1 MSLGSGLAVRA
12 QAGSK
17 RDISMYD
24 MIIRAGRLGNGQ
36 LVDVAIKHG
45 KIAALGSLPES
56 TEAKQTLTLGGQVH
70 VSAGWIDGHTH
81 CYPASPLYHD
91 EPDKVGVESGV
102 TTVIDAGS
110 TGADDVDDFQRL
122 AATCKTRV
130 HALLNISRIG
140 LLRQNELADPA
151 DIDPVLAQAAIRR
164 HPGFIVGI
172 KARMSGSVV
181 GESGLQPLRMAK
193 QIQQANGNLPLM
205 VHVGNTPPD
214 LDEIVALLGEG
225 DLLTHCFNGKPNRI
239 LTPAGE
245 LRQAVREAM
254 RRGLLL
260 DIGHGGASFSFEV
273 AELAI
278 AQGILPH
285 TISSDIYCKN
295 RIKGPVYS
303 LAHVMSK
310 FFAIGMTLEQV
321 LACVT
326 HQAADALRLP
336 GKGRLEV
343 GADADITL
351 FEVSCGPT
359 LFTDTEAGTRNG
371 DRQLLPLAALV
382 GGALVLTHYGKS
394 HHAFCV

>member
-1 MSLGSGLAVRA
+1 
-12 QAGSK
+12 
-17 RDISMYD
+17 MYD

-45 KIAALGSLPES
+45 KIAALGALPES

-110 TGADDVDDFQRL
+110 TGADDVDDFQRI

-310 FFAIGMTLEQV
+310 FFAIGMTLEQL

-382 GGALVLTHYGKS
+382 GGELVLTHYGKS
-394 HHAFCV
+394 HHAFCI

>member
-1 MSLGSGLAVRA
+1 
-12 QAGSK
+12 
-17 RDISMYD
+17 MYD

-81 CYPASPLYHD
+81 CYPASPIYHD

-151 DIDPVLAQAAIRR
+151 DIDPALAQAAIRR

>member
-1 MSLGSGLAVRA
+1 
-12 QAGSK
+12 
-17 RDISMYD
+17 MYD

-81 CYPASPLYHD
+81 CYPASPIYHD

-110 TGADDVDDFQRL
+110 TGADDVDDFQRI

-359 LFTDTEAGTRNG
+359 LFTDTEAGARSG

-382 GGALVLTHYGKS
+382 GGELVLTHYGKS

>member
-1 MSLGSGLAVRA
+1 
-12 QAGSK
+12 
-17 RDISMYD
+17 MYD

-56 TEAKQTLTLGGQVH
+56 SEAKQTLTLGGQVH

-81 CYPASPLYHD
+81 CYPASPIYHD
-91 EPDKVGVESGV
+91 EPDKVGVASGV

-110 TGADDVDDFQRL
+110 TGADDVDDFQRI

-151 DIDPVLAQAAIRR
+151 DIDPALAQAAIRR

-382 GGALVLTHYGKS
+382 GGELVLTHYGKS

>member
-1 MSLGSGLAVRA
+1 
-12 QAGSK
+12 
-17 RDISMYD
+17 MYD
-24 MIIRAGRLGNGQ
+24 TIIRAGRLGNGQ
-36 LVDVAIKHG
+36 LVDIAIKHG
-45 KIAALGSLPES
+45 KIAVLGSLPES
-56 TEAKQTLTLGGQVH
+56 TEAKQTLTLAGQVH

-91 EPDKVGVESGV
+91 EPDKVGVASGV

-110 TGADDVDDFQRL
+110 TGADDVDDFQQI
-122 AATCKTRV
+122 AAGCKTRV

-140 LLRQNELADPA
+140 LLRQNELANPA
-151 DIDPVLAQAAIRR
+151 DIDPALAQAAIRR
-164 HPGFIVGI
+164 HPSFIVGI

-181 GESGLQPLRMAK
+181 GESGLQPLRVAK
-193 QIQQANGNLPLM
+193 QIQRDNGNLPLM

-214 LDEIVALLGEG
+214 LGEIVALLGDG

-254 RRGLLL
+254 QRGLLL

-278 AQGILPH
+278 RQGILPH

-310 FFAIGMTLEQV
+310 FLAIGMTLEQV

-343 GADADITL
+343 GADADLTL
-351 FEVSCGPT
+351 FQVASDPI
-359 LFTDTEAGTRNG
+359 LFADTEAATRHG

-382 GGALVLTHYGKS
+382 GGELVLTHNGKS

>member
-1 MSLGSGLAVRA
+1 
-12 QAGSK
+12 
-17 RDISMYD
+17 MYD

-45 KIAALGSLPES
+45 KIAALGSLPGS

-81 CYPASPLYHD
+81 CYPASPIYHD

-326 HQAADALRLP
+326 HQAADALRLL
-336 GKGRLEV
+336 GLSL
-343 GADADITL
+343 I
-351 FEVSCGPT
+351 
-359 LFTDTEAGTRNG
+359 
-371 DRQLLPLAALV
+371 
-382 GGALVLTHYGKS
+382 HI
-394 HHAFCV
+394 

>member
-1 MSLGSGLAVRA
+1 
-12 QAGSK
+12 
-17 RDISMYD
+17 MYD

-81 CYPASPLYHD
+81 CYPASPIYHD

-110 TGADDVDDFQRL
+110 TGADDVDDFQRI

-336 GKGRLEV
+336 GKGRLEM

-359 LFTDTEAGTRNG
+359 LFTDTEAGARSG

-382 GGALVLTHYGKS
+382 GGELVLTHYGKS
-394 HHAFCV
+394 HHVFCV

>member
-1 MSLGSGLAVRA
+1 
-12 QAGSK
+12 
-17 RDISMYD
+17 MYD
-24 MIIRAGRLGNGQ
+24 TIIRAGRLGNGQ

-70 VSAGWIDGHTH
+70 MSAGWIDGHTH

-91 EPDKVGVESGV
+91 EPDKVGVASGV

-110 TGADDVDDFQRL
+110 TGADDVDDFQRI

-151 DIDPVLAQAAIRR
+151 DIDPALAQAAIRR

-260 DIGHGGASFSFEV
+260 DISHGGASFSFEV

-382 GGALVLTHYGKS
+382 GGELVLTHYGKS

>member
-1 MSLGSGLAVRA
+1 
-12 QAGSK
+12 
-17 RDISMYD
+17 MYN
-24 MIIRAGRLGNGQ
+24 MIIRAGRLGSGQ

-56 TEAKQTLTLGGQVH
+56 TEAKQTLILGGQVH

-91 EPDKVGVESGV
+91 EPDKVGVASGV

-110 TGADDVDDFQRL
+110 TGADDVDDFQRI

-151 DIDPVLAQAAIRR
+151 DIDPALAQAAIRR

-382 GGALVLTHYGKS
+382 GGELVLTHYGKS

>member
-1 MSLGSGLAVRA
+1 
-12 QAGSK
+12 
-17 RDISMYD
+17 MYN

-81 CYPASPLYHD
+81 CYPATPIYHD

-151 DIDPVLAQAAIRR
+151 DIDPALAQAAIRR

-254 RRGLLL
+254 WRGLLL

-382 GGALVLTHYGKS
+382 GGELVLTHYGKS

>member
-1 MSLGSGLAVRA
+1 
-12 QAGSK
+12 
-17 RDISMYD
+17 MYD

-45 KIAALGSLPES
+45 KIAALGALPES

-91 EPDKVGVESGV
+91 EPDKVGVASGV

-110 TGADDVDDFQRL
+110 SGADDVDDFQRL

-151 DIDPVLAQAAIRR
+151 DIDPALAQAAIRR

-351 FEVSCGPT
+351 FQVSCGPT

-382 GGALVLTHYGKS
+382 GGELVLTHYGKS

>member
-1 MSLGSGLAVRA
+1 
-12 QAGSK
+12 
-17 RDISMYD
+17 MYD

-81 CYPASPLYHD
+81 CYPASPIYHD

-110 TGADDVDDFQRL
+110 TGADDVDDFQRI

-151 DIDPVLAQAAIRR
+151 DIDPALAQAAIRR

-214 LDEIVALLGEG
+214 LDEIVALLGDG

-260 DIGHGGASFSFEV
+260 DIGHGGASFSFKV

-382 GGALVLTHYGKS
+382 GGELVLTHYGKS

>member
-1 MSLGSGLAVRA
+1 
-12 QAGSK
+12 
-17 RDISMYD
+17 MYD

-45 KIAALGSLPES
+45 KIAALGALPES

-91 EPDKVGVESGV
+91 EPDKVGVASGV

-110 TGADDVDDFQRL
+110 TGADDVDDFQRI

-140 LLRQNELADPA
+140 LLHQNELADPA
-151 DIDPVLAQAAIRR
+151 DIDPALAQAAIRR

-382 GGALVLTHYGKS
+382 GGELVLTHYGKS

>member
-1 MSLGSGLAVRA
+1 M
-12 QAGSK
+12 
-17 RDISMYD
+17 
-24 MIIRAGRLGNGQ
+24 
-36 LVDVAIKHG
+36 
-45 KIAALGSLPES
+45 
-56 TEAKQTLTLGGQVH
+56 
-70 VSAGWIDGHTH
+70 
-81 CYPASPLYHD
+81 
-91 EPDKVGVESGV
+91 
-102 TTVIDAGS
+102 
-110 TGADDVDDFQRL
+110 DDFQRI
-122 AATCKTRV
+122 AAGCKTRV

-140 LLRQNELADPA
+140 LLRQNELANPA
-151 DIDPVLAQAAIRR
+151 DIDPALAQAAIRR
-164 HPGFIVGI
+164 HPSFIVGI

-181 GESGLQPLRMAK
+181 GESGLQPLRVAK
-193 QIQQANGNLPLM
+193 QIQRDNGNLPLM

-214 LDEIVALLGEG
+214 LDEIVALLGDG

-254 RRGLLL
+254 QRGLLL

-278 AQGILPH
+278 RQGILPH

-310 FFAIGMTLEQV
+310 FLAIGMTLEQV

-343 GADADITL
+343 GADADLTL
-351 FEVSCGPT
+351 FQVASDPI
-359 LFTDTEAGTRNG
+359 LFADTEAATRHG

-382 GGALVLTHYGKS
+382 GGELVLTHNGKS

>member
-1 MSLGSGLAVRA
+1 
-12 QAGSK
+12 
-17 RDISMYD
+17 MYD

-36 LVDVAIKHG
+36 LVDVAIEHG

-56 TEAKQTLTLGGQVH
+56 SEAKQTLTLGGQVH

-91 EPDKVGVESGV
+91 EPDKVGVASGV

-110 TGADDVDDFQRL
+110 TGADDVDDFQRI

-151 DIDPVLAQAAIRR
+151 DIDPALAQAAIRR

-351 FEVSCGPT
+351 FEVSCGPA
-359 LFTDTEAGTRNG
+359 LFTDTEAGARNG

-382 GGALVLTHYGKS
+382 GGELVLTHYGKS

>member
-1 MSLGSGLAVRA
+1 
-12 QAGSK
+12 
-17 RDISMYD
+17 MYD

-56 TEAKQTLTLGGQVH
+56 TEAKHTLTLGGQVH

-81 CYPASPLYHD
+81 CYPASPIYHD

-151 DIDPVLAQAAIRR
+151 DIDPALAQAAIRR

-214 LDEIVALLGEG
+214 LDEIVALLGDG

-285 TISSDIYCKN
+285 TISSDIYCKY

-351 FEVSCGPT
+351 FQVSCGPI

-382 GGALVLTHYGKS
+382 GGELVLTHYGKS

>member
-1 MSLGSGLAVRA
+1 
-12 QAGSK
+12 
-17 RDISMYD
+17 MYD

-56 TEAKQTLTLGGQVH
+56 SEAKQTLTLGGQVH

-81 CYPASPLYHD
+81 CYPASPIYHD
-91 EPDKVGVESGV
+91 EPDKVGVASGV

-110 TGADDVDDFQRL
+110 TGADDVDDFQRI

-151 DIDPVLAQAAIRR
+151 DIDPALAQAAIRR

-336 GKGRLEV
+336 CKGRLEV

-351 FEVSCGPT
+351 FQVSCGPT

-382 GGALVLTHYGKS
+382 GGELVLTHYGKS

>member
-1 MSLGSGLAVRA
+1 
-12 QAGSK
+12 
-17 RDISMYD
+17 MYD

-260 DIGHGGASFSFEV
+260 DIGHGSASFSFEV

-285 TISSDIYCKN
+285 YINQINKQST
-295 RIKGPVYS
+295 
-303 LAHVMSK
+303 
-310 FFAIGMTLEQV
+310 F
-321 LACVT
+321 
-326 HQAADALRLP
+326 
-336 GKGRLEV
+336 
-343 GADADITL
+343 
-351 FEVSCGPT
+351 
-359 LFTDTEAGTRNG
+359 
-371 DRQLLPLAALV
+371 
-382 GGALVLTHYGKS
+382 
-394 HHAFCV
+394 

>member
-1 MSLGSGLAVRA
+1 
-12 QAGSK
+12 
-17 RDISMYD
+17 MYD
-24 MIIRAGRLGNGQ
+24 TIIRAGRLGNGQ

-91 EPDKVGVESGV
+91 EPDKVGVASGV

-122 AATCKTRV
+122 AADCKTRV

-151 DIDPVLAQAAIRR
+151 DIDPALAQAAIRR

-239 LTPAGE
+239 LTPTGE

-359 LFTDTEAGTRNG
+359 LFTDTEAGARNG

-382 GGALVLTHYGKS
+382 GGELVLTHYGKS

>member
-1 MSLGSGLAVRA
+1 
-12 QAGSK
+12 
-17 RDISMYD
+17 MYD

-81 CYPASPLYHD
+81 CYPASPIYHD

-110 TGADDVDDFQRL
+110 TGADDVDDFQRI

-151 DIDPVLAQAAIRR
+151 DIDPALAQAAIRR

-181 GESGLQPLRMAK
+181 GENGLQPLRMAK

-382 GGALVLTHYGKS
+382 GGELVLTHYGKS
-394 HHAFCV
+394 HHAFYV

>member
-1 MSLGSGLAVRA
+1 
-12 QAGSK
+12 
-17 RDISMYD
+17 MYD
-24 MIIRAGRLGNGQ
+24 TIIRAGRLGNGQ
-36 LVDVAIKHG
+36 LVDIAIMHG
-45 KIAALGSLPES
+45 KIAVLGSLPES
-56 TEAKQTLTLGGQVH
+56 TETKQTLTLAGQVH

-91 EPDKVGVESGV
+91 EPDKVGVASGV

-110 TGADDVDDFQRL
+110 TGADDVDDFQQI
-122 AATCKTRV
+122 AAGCKTRV

-140 LLRQNELADPA
+140 LLRQNELANPA
-151 DIDPVLAQAAIRR
+151 DIDPALAQAAIRR
-164 HPGFIVGI
+164 HPSFIVGI

-181 GESGLQPLRMAK
+181 GESGLQPLRVAK
-193 QIQQANGNLPLM
+193 QIQRDNGNLPLM

-214 LDEIVALLGEG
+214 LDEIVALLGDG

-254 RRGLLL
+254 QRGLLL

-278 AQGILPH
+278 RQGILPH

-310 FFAIGMTLEQV
+310 FLAIGMTLEQV

-343 GADADITL
+343 GADADLTL
-351 FEVSCGPT
+351 FQVASDPI
-359 LFTDTEAGTRNG
+359 LFADTEAATRHG

-382 GGALVLTHYGKS
+382 GGELVLTHNGKS

>member
-1 MSLGSGLAVRA
+1 
-12 QAGSK
+12 
-17 RDISMYD
+17 MYD

-56 TEAKQTLTLGGQVH
+56 TEAKHTLTLGGQVH

-81 CYPASPLYHD
+81 CYPASPIYHD

-336 GKGRLEV
+336 GKGRLEM

-359 LFTDTEAGTRNG
+359 LFTDTEAGARSG

-382 GGALVLTHYGKS
+382 GGELVLTHYGKS

>member
-1 MSLGSGLAVRA
+1 
-12 QAGSK
+12 
-17 RDISMYD
+17 MYD
-24 MIIRAGRLGNGQ
+24 TIIRAGRLGNGQ

-91 EPDKVGVESGV
+91 EPDKVGVASGV

-110 TGADDVDDFQRL
+110 TGADDVDDFQRI

-151 DIDPVLAQAAIRR
+151 DIDPALAQAAIRR

-214 LDEIVALLGEG
+214 LDEIVALLGDG

-343 GADADITL
+343 GANADITL

-382 GGALVLTHYGKS
+382 GGELVLTHYGKS

>member
-1 MSLGSGLAVRA
+1 
-12 QAGSK
+12 
-17 RDISMYD
+17 MYD
-24 MIIRAGRLGNGQ
+24 TIIRAGRLGNGQ

-91 EPDKVGVESGV
+91 EPDKVGVASGV

-110 TGADDVDDFQRL
+110 TGADDVDDFQRI

-151 DIDPVLAQAAIRR
+151 DIDPALAQAAIRR

-359 LFTDTEAGTRNG
+359 LFTDTEAGARSG

-382 GGALVLTHYGKS
+382 GGELVLTHYGKS

>member
-1 MSLGSGLAVRA
+1 
-12 QAGSK
+12 
-17 RDISMYD
+17 MYD
-24 MIIRAGRLGNGQ
+24 MIIRAGRQGNGQ
-36 LVDVAIKHG
+36 LVDIAIQNG
-45 KIAALGSLPES
+45 RIAALGTLPE
-56 TEAKQTLTLGGQVH
+56 TAEAKQTLTLAGQVH
-70 VSAGWIDGHTH
+70 VSAGWIDSHTH
-81 CYPASPLYHD
+81 CYPASPIYCD
-91 EPDKVGVESGV
+91 APDKVGVASGV

-110 TGADDVDDFQRL
+110 TGADDVDDFQRI
-122 AATCKTRV
+122 AASCKTRV

-140 LLRQNELADPA
+140 LLRQNELANPA

-164 HPGFIVGI
+164 HPSFIVGI

-181 GESGLQPLRMAK
+181 GESGLQPLRVAK

-214 LDEIVALLGEG
+214 LDEIVTLLGDG

-245 LRQAVREAM
+245 LRQAVRDAM
-254 RRGLLL
+254 GRGLRL

-273 AELAI
+273 AEAAI
-278 AQGILPH
+278 RQGILPH

-310 FFAIGMTLEQV
+310 FLAIGMTLEQV

-326 HQAADALRLP
+326 HQAADALRLL

-343 GADADITL
+343 GADADLTL
-351 FEVSCGPT
+351 FEVSSGPT
-359 LFTDTEAGTRNG
+359 LFTDTDAGARSG

-382 GGALVLTHYGKS
+382 GGELVLTHYGTS

>member
-1 MSLGSGLAVRA
+1 
-12 QAGSK
+12 
-17 RDISMYD
+17 MYD

-81 CYPASPLYHD
+81 CYPASPIYHD

-151 DIDPVLAQAAIRR
+151 DIDPALAQAAIRR

-303 LAHVMSK
+303 LAHVMPK

>member
-1 MSLGSGLAVRA
+1 
-12 QAGSK
+12 
-17 RDISMYD
+17 MYD

-56 TEAKQTLTLGGQVH
+56 SEAKQTLTLGGQVH

-81 CYPASPLYHD
+81 CYPASPIYHD
-91 EPDKVGVESGV
+91 EPDKVGVASGV

-110 TGADDVDDFQRL
+110 TGADDVDDFQRI

-151 DIDPVLAQAAIRR
+151 DIDPALAQAAIRR

-351 FEVSCGPT
+351 FEVSCGPA
-359 LFTDTEAGTRNG
+359 LFTDTEAGARNG

-382 GGALVLTHYGKS
+382 GGELVLTHYGKS

>member
-1 MSLGSGLAVRA
+1 
-12 QAGSK
+12 
-17 RDISMYD
+17 MYD
-24 MIIRAGRLGNGQ
+24 TIIRAGRLGNGQ

-91 EPDKVGVESGV
+91 EPDKMGVASGV

-110 TGADDVDDFQRL
+110 TGADDVDDFQRI

-151 DIDPVLAQAAIRR
+151 DIDPALAQAAIRR

-181 GESGLQPLRMAK
+181 GEIGLQPLRMAK

-214 LDEIVALLGEG
+214 LDEIVALLGDG

-382 GGALVLTHYGKS
+382 GGELVLTHYGKS

>member
-1 MSLGSGLAVRA
+1 
-12 QAGSK
+12 
-17 RDISMYD
+17 MYD

-45 KIAALGSLPES
+45 KIAALGALPES

-91 EPDKVGVESGV
+91 EPDKVGVASGV

-151 DIDPVLAQAAIRR
+151 DIDPALAQAAIRR

-351 FEVSCGPT
+351 FQVSCGPT

-382 GGALVLTHYGKS
+382 GGELVLTHYGKS

>member
-1 MSLGSGLAVRA
+1 
-12 QAGSK
+12 
-17 RDISMYD
+17 MYD

-45 KIAALGSLPES
+45 KIAALGSLPGS

-81 CYPASPLYHD
+81 CYPASPIYHD

>member
-1 MSLGSGLAVRA
+1 
-12 QAGSK
+12 
-17 RDISMYD
+17 MYD

-36 LVDVAIKHG
+36 LVDIAIKHG

-56 TEAKQTLTLGGQVH
+56 SETKQTLTLGGQVH

-81 CYPASPLYHD
+81 CYPASPIYHD

-122 AATCKTRV
+122 AAGCKTRV

-151 DIDPVLAQAAIRR
+151 DIDPALAQAAIRR

-245 LRQAVREAM
+245 LRQAVREAV

-336 GKGRLEV
+336 SKGRLEV

-351 FEVSCGPT
+351 FQVSCGPT

>member
-1 MSLGSGLAVRA
+1 
-12 QAGSK
+12 
-17 RDISMYD
+17 MYD
-24 MIIRAGRLGNGQ
+24 IIIKAGRQGDGQ
-36 LVDVAIKHG
+36 LVDIAIREG
-45 KIAALGSLPES
+45 KIAAIGSLPE
-56 TEAKQTLTLGGQVH
+56 TAAARQTLDLGGRVH

-81 CYPASPLYHD
+81 CYPASPIYHD

-110 TGADDVDDFQRL
+110 TGADDVDDFQL
-122 AATCKTRV
+122 IAAGCKTRV

-140 LLRQNELADPA
+140 LLRQNELADSR
-151 DIDPVLAQAAIRR
+151 DLDMELASAAIRR

-181 GESGLQPLRMAK
+181 GENGLQPLRMAK
-193 QIQQANGNLPLM
+193 ALQQAHGQLPLM

-214 LDEIVALLGEG
+214 LDEIVTLLGDG

-245 LRQAVREAM
+245 LRQAVHDAM
-254 RRGLLL
+254 QRGMRL
-260 DIGHGGASFSFEV
+260 DIGHGGASFNFDV

-278 AQGILPH
+278 AQGLLPH

-310 FFAIGMTLEQV
+310 FLAIGMTLEQV
-321 LACVT
+321 LDCVT
-326 HQAADALRLP
+326 CHAADALHLT

-343 GADADITL
+343 GADADLTL
-351 FEVSCGPT
+351 FEVASGPT
-359 LFTDTEAGTRNG
+359 LFMDTEAQSRSG
-371 DRQLLPLAALV
+371 DQQLLPLAALV
-382 GGALVLTHYGKS
+382 GGELVLTHNGKS
-394 HHAFCV
+394 HHAFCL

>member
-1 MSLGSGLAVRA
+1 
-12 QAGSK
+12 
-17 RDISMYD
+17 MYD

-81 CYPASPLYHD
+81 CYPASPIYHD

-110 TGADDVDDFQRL
+110 TGADDVDDFQRI

-351 FEVSCGPT
+351 FQVSCGPT

-382 GGALVLTHYGKS
+382 GGALDWPLEDPDTSPLLT
-394 HHAFCV
+394 

>member
-1 MSLGSGLAVRA
+1 
-12 QAGSK
+12 
-17 RDISMYD
+17 MYD

-36 LVDVAIKHG
+36 LVDVAIEHG

-91 EPDKVGVESGV
+91 EPDKVGVASGV

-110 TGADDVDDFQRL
+110 TGADDVDDFQRI

-151 DIDPVLAQAAIRR
+151 DIDPALAQAAIRR

-254 RRGLLL
+254 QRGLLL

-382 GGALVLTHYGKS
+382 GGELVLTHYGKS
-394 HHAFCV
+394 HHAFCL

>member
-1 MSLGSGLAVRA
+1 
-12 QAGSK
+12 
-17 RDISMYD
+17 MYD
-24 MIIRAGRLGNGQ
+24 TIIRAGRLGNGQ

-91 EPDKVGVESGV
+91 EPDKVGVASGV

-110 TGADDVDDFQRL
+110 TGADDVDDFQRI

-151 DIDPVLAQAAIRR
+151 DIDPALAQAAIRR

-254 RRGLLL
+254 WRGLLL

-382 GGALVLTHYGKS
+382 GGELVLTHYGKS

>member
-1 MSLGSGLAVRA
+1 
-12 QAGSK
+12 
-17 RDISMYD
+17 MYD
-24 MIIRAGRLGNGQ
+24 MIIRAGRQGDGQ
-36 LVDVAIKHG
+36 LVDIAIQEGKLAAIGHLPAEAVAR
-45 KIAALGSLPES
+45 E
-56 TEAKQTLTLGGQVH
+56 TLDLAGRIH

-81 CYPASPLYHD
+81 CYPASPIYHD

-110 TGADDVDDFQRL
+110 TGADDVDDFQRI
-122 AATCKTRV
+122 AAGCKTRV
-130 HALLNISRIG
+130 HALLNIARIG
-140 LLRQNELADPA
+140 LLRQNELADSR
-151 DIDPVLAQAAIRR
+151 DLDMVLASAAIRR
-164 HPGFIVGI
+164 HPEFIVGI

-181 GESGLQPLRMAK
+181 GENGLQPLYMAK
-193 QIQQANGNLPLM
+193 ALQQAHGQLPLM

-214 LDEIVALLGEG
+214 LDEIVTLLGDG

-245 LRQAVREAM
+245 LRVAVREAM
-254 RRGLLL
+254 QRGMLL

-278 AQGILPH
+278 RQGILPH

-310 FFAIGMTLEQV
+310 FLAIGMTLEQV

-326 HQAADALRLP
+326 RHAADALRLT
-336 GKGRLEV
+336 GKGRLDV
-343 GADADITL
+343 GADADLTL
-351 FEVSCGPT
+351 FEIINGPT
-359 LFTDTEAGTRNG
+359 LFMDTEAQSRNG
-371 DRQLLPLAALV
+371 DQQLLPLAALV
-382 GGALVLTHYGKS
+382 GGELVLTHNGKS
-394 HHAFCV
+394 HHAFCL

>member
-1 MSLGSGLAVRA
+1 
-12 QAGSK
+12 
-17 RDISMYD
+17 MYD

-45 KIAALGSLPES
+45 KIAALGALPES
-56 TEAKQTLTLGGQVH
+56 SEAKQTLTLGGQVH
-70 VSAGWIDGHTH
+70 VSAGWIDSHTH

-91 EPDKVGVESGV
+91 EPDKVGVASGV

-110 TGADDVDDFQRL
+110 TGADDVDDFQRI

-151 DIDPVLAQAAIRR
+151 DIDPALTQAAIRR

-359 LFTDTEAGTRNG
+359 LFTDTEAGARSG

-382 GGALVLTHYGKS
+382 GGELVLTHYGKS